1 MLQIQG
7 PRPLSPLEIDA
18 CSIVF
23 PSQVDPDELRVEVVP
38 SITVGGAQA
47 MSDSRVI
54 EKTQTRVSCE
64 RPYTLITISNEILQR
79 VTHNLNGNS
88 TRENTEDLHP
98 GNLWYLAVFIHE
110 VAHHWQQTHGWF
122 HLPKPTVG
130 IGAEGPIP
138 YNFTKLELMNLS
150 FMSEQHASAAAIYFL
165 LVWQK
170 HHEDDPKLIN
180 LTGHPGPLE
189 LQVGKVNRYEEIN
202 HKLHDELEV
211 ESQGLWISEDDANHM
226 IEEDFQNFK
235 NNLTQPPVSLTD
247 AWNYEN
253 LGKFRT
259 VNEREKDAV
268 KHTFG
273 AVVGQFLIE
282 KIRIKFDPKVPGG
295 RVPWDTCHEI
305 WLNPK
310 YYKDDLYWLAIF
322 IHEAVHIWQRN
333 TGRHGS
339 EAGEKKY
346 VYDETQL
353 SSINSLG
360 AEEHASAVTHWFM
373 ASYGCKHNLVGIG
386 INKSPANS
394 VWSNTLGK
402 LGYDR
407 KKRKRVIDSE
417 KLQIVNDAYALV
429 LREIRNSD
437 HLPGRRWK

>member
-1 MLQIQG
+1 
-7 PRPLSPLEIDA
+7 
-18 CSIVF
+18 
-23 PSQVDPDELRVEVVP
+23 
-38 SITVGGAQA
+38 

-64 RPYTLITISNEILQR
+64 RPYTLVTISNEILRR

-130 IGAEGPIP
+130 IGAEGPIR

-170 HHEDDPKLIN
+170 HHKDDPKLIN

-211 ESQGLWISEDDANHM
+211 ESQGLWISEDDATHM
-226 IEEDFQNFK
+226 IEEDFENFRD
-235 NNLTQPPVSLTD
+235 NLTQRPVNLTD

-259 VNEREKDAV
+259 VNSREKAAL

-273 AVVGQFLIE
+273 ETVGQFLID
-282 KIRIKFDPKVPGG
+282 KIRIKFDPDVPGG
-295 RVPWDTCHEI
+295 RVPANTFHKI
-305 WLNPK
+305 LLNPE
-310 YYKDDLYWLAIF
+310 YYSKSLRWLGTL
-322 IHEAVHIWQRN
+322 IHEATHIWQHN
-333 TGRHGS
+333 TGRHQ
-339 EAGEKKY
+339 EGEGGKNYGYEKS
-346 VYDETQL
+346 QL
-353 SSINSLG
+353 SSLNLEI
-360 AEEHASAVTHWFM
+360 EEHAAAVKHWFM

-386 INKSPANS
+386 INKWPADW
-394 VWSNTLGK
+394 VWSATLGR
-402 LGYDR
+402 LDYDR
-407 KKRKRVIDSE
+407 EDRRVFTDSE
-417 KLQIVNDAYALV
+417 KLGIVNNAYSRV
-429 LREIRNSD
+429 IGEIRNPD
-437 HLPGRRWK
+437 HLPGRRRKEEHR